1 MAVSK
6 TKPVELIRRAYDAGQ
21 RVFGENRVQELTAKA
36 PVLPADCEWHL
47 IGPLQRNKV
56 RAAVRHAAY
65 IHSVDSRQ
73 LIARIDRIAAEEN
86 VQPRI
91 LLQINALGEETK
103 SGVDAKAA
111 RELLPDALSA
121 PHISCRGLMTMAPF
135 GVGDDQLRHVFG
147 GLRQLRD
154 ELQDEFGV
162 ALPDLSMGMSGDFP
176 VAVAEGATMV
186 RVGTAIFGS
195 RLH

>member
-1 MAVSK
+1 MSTETIRENLVSLRQSIEDSARNAGRDPATVHLVAVSK

-91 LLQINALGEETK
+91 LLQINALGE
-103 SGVDAKAA
+103 
-111 RELLPDALSA
+111 
-121 PHISCRGLMTMAPF
+121 
-135 GVGDDQLRHVFG
+135 
-147 GLRQLRD
+147 
-154 ELQDEFGV
+154 
-162 ALPDLSMGMSGDFP
+162 
-176 VAVAEGATMV
+176 
-186 RVGTAIFGS
+186 
-195 RLH
+195 